1 MGSAFKIV
9 AFYLMESLFVF
20 ELFSVRDGLIAGLCS
35 RGWSIPPDRFLRS
48 ASKKSLI
55 PHTFGSRGDL
65 LAGKIDPEAD
75 VRRCSLFRLLRPSQ
89 GKIHGL
95 LHKISR
101 QASHSPKFV
110 SPSKAPQARRY

>member
-9 AFYLMESLFVF
+9 AFYLMESLVVF

-35 RGWSIPPDRFLRS
+35 RGWSIPPDRFLRY

-65 LAGKIDPEAD
+65 PAGKIDPEAD
-75 VRRCSLFRLLRPSQ
+75 IRRCSLFQLLRPSQ
-89 GKIHGL
+89 GKIRGL
-95 LHKISR
+95 LHKIVR
-101 QASHSPKFV
+101 RASHSREFV
-110 SPSKAPQARRY
+110 FPSKAPQAMHY